1 MKWLFCCLWM
11 CSELPINACLIH
23 QAVSTGYHVHRTRGC
38 TCTYTYIYMMHMYF
52 ANILMHRR
60 LNSFLPVASNLVFS
74 KQVAVTIHKIM
85 TGCECAVFSQW
96 HEALS
101 WLLYSGVI
109 NILTVSLARYNY
121 FIMSTFY
128 AAFENITYL
137 LLVILITWLFVCFHS
152 IANRYLSK
160 LYIITGTARV
170 FIFIMHLC
178 IWLAMCDVTC
188 VRVTWCPCDTRY
200 ELFLFCSV
208 VAPEVINYD
217 PLCRATDMWSIGVIT
232 YILWVPTS
240 YTIVF
245 NNASPGP
252 AGPSESPVNR
262 RSLWHIH
269 VCTCVYMYVHIC
281 TSVRAV

>member
-1 MKWLFCCLWM
+1 
-11 CSELPINACLIH
+11 
-23 QAVSTGYHVHRTRGC
+23 
-38 TCTYTYIYMMHMYF
+38 
-52 ANILMHRR
+52 
-60 LNSFLPVASNLVFS
+60 
-74 KQVAVTIHKIM
+74 M

-101 WLLYSGVI
+101 WLLYSCVI
-109 NILTVSLARYNY
+109 NILTASLARYNY

-178 IWLAMCDVTC
+178 IWLAMCDVC
-188 VRVTWCPCDTRY
+188 VCRDVIVSLRK
-200 ELFLFCSV
+200 FAV

-240 YTIVF
+240 YTTVF
-245 NNASPGP
+245 NNA
-252 AGPSESPVNR
+252 R
-262 RSLWHIH
+262 RPERVS
-269 VCTCVYMYVHIC
+269 
-281 TSVRAV
+281 R

>member
-170 FIFIMHLC
+170 FIFYALVHMISDG
-178 IWLAMCDVTC
+178 WRDVC
-188 VRVTWCPCDTRY
+188 ARDV
-200 ELFLFCSV
+200 
-208 VAPEVINYD
+208 
-217 PLCRATDMWSIGVIT
+217 M
-232 YILWVPTS
+232 
-240 YTIVF
+240 
-245 NNASPGP
+245 
-252 AGPSESPVNR
+252 
-262 RSLWHIH
+262 SLWYKVWAVFVLLCCSTGSDQLWPAVSSHRH
-269 VCTCVYMYVHIC
+269 VEHWRDHVH
-281 TSVRAV
+281 SVSTDLVHHRVQ